1 MTYLLGI
8 VLVQFIFSFLA
19 SAAFAIIINVPR
31 RSLVACGLTGSVS
44 WMLYWVIVEV
54 FSGNAALG
62 SLIGAVGVAAVSY
75 LFSKILK
82 MPVTIFNI
90 PGIVPLVPGGLA
102 YQAVRNIVIG
112 NYEKGAYFTVQAIMI
127 AGAIALGLVAS
138 EVFNQNIRS
147 FREKRES
154 LGFIRRKRNKIK
166 K

>member
-1 MTYLLGI
+1 MLGI

-112 NYEKGAYFTVQAIMI
+112 NYEKGAYFTVQAVMI
-127 AGAIALGLVAS
+127 AGAIGVRLSRFRGFQS
-138 EVFNQNIRS
+138 EYPQLS
-147 FREKRES
+147 GKKRIF
-154 LGFIRRKRNKIK
+154 GFYSS
-166 K
+166 